1 MQLETSSTSPSAT
14 PSAAAPAPS
23 VPPPSV
29 HRRALIIWLSIYPL
43 VTLGQLLLRP
53 LISDLPIALST
64 LVLTLIVVPVAVYLV
79 VPALTRVNGRVM
91 AARARRARP
100 ARS

>member
-1 MQLETSSTSPSAT
+1 MQLESS
-14 PSAAAPAPS
+14 PS
-23 VPPPSV
+23 VPAPAPPSV

-43 VTLGQLLLRP
+43 VTVGQLLLGP
-53 LISDLPIALST
+53 LIGDLPMALST
-64 LVLTLIVVPVAVYLV
+64 LVLTLIVVPIAVYLV
-79 VPALTRVNGRVM
+79 VPALTRVSGRIM